1 MLLIISSDFDTLVG
15 DISYGSIGYTLMS
28 LVCSYHSHIFVRI
41 GFCGIGSEIG
51 RIIPVK
57 LVIRSVYPVLGIGCI
72 TGVIMSYFIG
82 RLYLITRYIIAR
94 NILNFFIE
102 QVITCFSHSNIGC
115 RVGAVIGIVCKIC
128 VNRIGN
134 CKISPGK

>member
-15 DISYGSIGYTLMS
+15 YISYGSIGYTLMS

-72 TGVIMSYFIG
+72 TGVIMSYLIG
-82 RLYLITRYIIAR
+82 RLYHVTGYVIPGNIFYFLVEQIITG
-94 NILNFFIE
+94 
-102 QVITCFSHSNIGC
+102 FSYCNIGC
-115 RVGAVIGIVCKIC
+115 RIGAVIGIVCKIC
-128 VNRIGN
+128 INRIGN